1 MMPKDDP
8 KAISDYAALFNPGF
22 TLEPFKTALVVVDMQ
37 YATGCRT
44 TGLGRMLKDMGKEDL
59 GRYRFGRI
67 EQVVVPSIQRLLN
80 FFRNH
85 GLRVIYLTVGSE
97 RPDFSDLPRQS
108 KPLAMAVS
116 NTKGN
121 RNHEI
126 LDELKPIE
134 GERVINKATMS
145 AFMSSPIDAALRSMR
160 IEYLLFTGV
169 STNSCVEGTARD
181 AADIG
186 YKCIIVD
193 NACGAASQRFHDATC
208 ENFQRL
214 LGRVEKVDAVIKEL
228 EDALE
233 APGEA

>member
-1 MMPKDDP
+1 MPKDKP
-8 KAISDYAALFNPGF
+8 KATSDYAALFNSGF
-22 TLEPFKTALVVVDMQ
+22 ILEPFKTALVVVDMQ

-44 TGLGRMLKDMGKEDL
+44 TGLGKMLKEMGKEDL
-59 GRYRFGRI
+59 GRCRFDRI
-67 EQVVVPSIQRLLN
+67 ERVVVPGIQRLLN
-80 FFRNH
+80 FFRSH

-108 KPLAMAVS
+108 KPLAVAVL
-116 NTKGN
+116 NTKGK

-134 GERVINKATMS
+134 GERVINKTTMS
-145 AFMSSPIDAALRSMR
+145 AFMSSPIDAALRSMGV
-160 IEYLLFTGV
+160 EYLLFTGV

-186 YKCIIVD
+186 YKCIIVED
-193 NACGAASQRFHDATC
+193 ACGAASQRFHDAAC

-214 LGRVEKVDAVIKEL
+214 LGRVEKVDAVIEEL
-228 EDALE
+228 EDALQT
-233 APGEA
+233 PGEA